1 MIKQSLHIART
12 FVAVVCVS
20 APEHLLIDLESKMSP
35 IALIASTALLAHLTA
50 ADGAAGRGHP
60 IITGRLWPNYAVRL
74 RATIELGQPR
84 LLVTRRERI
93 RYAS

>member
-20 APEHLLIDLESKMSP
+20 APEHLPIHLESKMSP

-60 IITGRLWPNYAVRL
+60 IITGRLWPNYAVRGSSQYGFN
-74 RATIELGQPR
+74 E
-84 LLVTRRERI
+84 
-93 RYAS
+93 